1 MENYNL
7 FVLSPDEFENLS
19 RDLIQ
24 KELDLF
30 FESFATGKDGGIDFR
45 YARNKQNV
53 ILQCKRH
60 KSYAELKSNLK
71 KEALKPFLKTAS
83 RYILTMTVNLTP
95 QNKTEILELFSGI
108 NITVSDIYSYNDIS
122 NLLSKYKDVEKK
134 YYKLWLC
141 NTEVIERILQAKT
154 VNQSEFEQEKIET
167 NIKLFVPNDSV
178 NEALDILNKLNFVI
192 ISGIPGIGKTTLA
205 RHLAYYYLAKGYE
218 EFVYLTESINEGFDL
233 YKKNLKQVF
242 LFDDFLGSRF
252 LLSNVKNNED
262 KRIVSFIEH
271 VMKDSSKKLIFTTRE
286 YILRQANNELERLK
300 YIEEN
305 GKCIIDLSNYSKLAK
320 AKILYNH
327 LYWNNVPVEY
337 VASLLKNKNYKMI
350 INHANYSPR
359 LIESI
364 TKKNVLSRMTPD
376 DYASN
381 FIRYLDNPAEIWDF
395 SFNNNIS
402 ELAQQI
408 LLVAVTT
415 GTPVL
420 EADLKLAVDKYRS
433 QIYGKPK
440 LNDFELTKAI
450 KEIDDSFIRTSK
462 ADDGHTIIQFHN
474 PSIQDYLT
482 NFLSENPNIVLNLI
496 KSSYFFNQYFAEYSI
511 KRGFHKILIS
521 PSIHKE
527 LINCI
532 ASDMDNPNMS
542 VIRIYVKSEKNSLVS
557 YRRQDKS
564 IITTLSYIL
573 NNSAIC
579 DYDVSKVP
587 FEGYVRKISYEELDV
602 NELDDFISVLKYAIE
617 TKKMNLDLKD
627 IFEKTF
633 LCLVSISDLL
643 SFCHFK
649 ELDETIFDEVIST
662 HIAEISDIIND
673 DIDEASPDQYDEIG
687 SFISKLSQKTS
698 IDFTNF
704 LDRLAELESGYYDRE
719 PDEDDFIRYEER
731 KSSDPDNE
739 IDNLF
744 GSLSAE

>member
-30 FESFATGKDGGIDFR
+30 FESFATGRDGGIDFR

-71 KEALKPFLKTAS
+71 KEALKPLLKTAS

-141 NTEVIERILQAKT
+141 NTEVIERILHAKT

-205 RHLAYYYLAKGYE
+205 RHLAYYYLVKGYE

-704 LDRLAELESGYYDRE
+704 LDRLAELERGYYDRE

>member
-1 MENYNL
+1 METPL
-7 FVLSPDEFENLS
+7 FVY
-19 RDLIQ
+19 R
-24 KELDLF
+24 
-30 FESFATGKDGGIDFR
+30 A
-45 YARNKQNV
+45 QNR
-53 ILQCKRH
+53 K
-60 KSYAELKSNLK
+60 
-71 KEALKPFLKTAS
+71 
-83 RYILTMTVNLTP
+83 
-95 QNKTEILELFSGI
+95 
-108 NITVSDIYSYNDIS
+108 
-122 NLLSKYKDVEKK
+122 
-134 YYKLWLC
+134 
-141 NTEVIERILQAKT
+141 
-154 VNQSEFEQEKIET
+154 
-167 NIKLFVPNDSV
+167 
-178 NEALDILNKLNFVI
+178 
-192 ISGIPGIGKTTLA
+192 ISGSFDFTERNL
-205 RHLAYYYLAKGYE
+205 HLQ

-262 KRIVSFIEH
+262 KRIVNFIEH
-271 VMKDSSKKLIFTTRE
+271 IMKDSSKKLIFTTRE
-286 YILRQANNELERLK
+286 YILKQANNELERLK

-305 GKCIIDLSNYSKLAK
+305 GKCIVDLSNYSKLAK

-402 ELAQQI
+402 ELARQI

-511 KRGFHKILIS
+511 KKGYHKIFIS
-521 PSIHKE
+521 PSVHKE

-532 ASDMDNPNMS
+532 ASDMDNPNIS
-542 VIRIYVKSEKNSLVS
+542 VIQIYLRSEKNSLVS

-573 NNSAIC
+573 KNSAIC
-579 DYDVSKVP
+579 DYDISKIP
-587 FEGYVRKISYEELDV
+587 FDEYVRKIPYEELDV
-602 NELDDFISVLKYAIE
+602 KELDDFVSVLKYAIE
-617 TKKMNLDLKD
+617 MKKMDFDLKD
-627 IFEKTF
+627 VFEKTF
-633 LCLVSISDLL
+633 LCIGSISDLL
-643 SFCHFK
+643 SFCRFK
-649 ELDETIFDEVIST
+649 ELDEVLFDEVVSARIT
-662 HIAEISDIIND
+662 EISDII
-673 DIDEASPDQYDEIG
+673 DEEIKGAYPDGYSEIG
-687 SFISKLSQKTS
+687 SFILELSEKMGCDFSTS
-698 IDFTNF
+698 

-719 PDEDDFIRYEER
+719 PDDDDFIRYKER
-731 KSSDPDNE
+731 KSSDPDVE

-744 GSLSAE
+744 GSLSID